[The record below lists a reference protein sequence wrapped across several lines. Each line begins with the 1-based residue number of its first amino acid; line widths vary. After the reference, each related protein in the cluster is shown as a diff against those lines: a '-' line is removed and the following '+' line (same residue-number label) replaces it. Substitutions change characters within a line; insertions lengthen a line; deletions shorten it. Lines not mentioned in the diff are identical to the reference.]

1 MGSFSAAQDLQRSG
15 TRCPRITRGELFRCQ
30 PSLVC
35 IFCVSTCILSGSSW
49 VLCLLAPYPE
59 VSYSHI
65 HLPSPL
71 KLTLVMEGGLC
82 LALEHQ
88 PAGSLRAVPGSC
100 SSLGPRLLEQSKKKK
115 GKQQPKKCIPLC
127 VGSKNAEDSSNSGSF
142 QTTAAEK
149 TTSISSLKLHKQH
162 YEFNRLGV

>member
-15 TRCPRITRGELFRCQ
+15 TRCPRITRGELFRQ

-115 GKQQPKKCIPLC
+115 ENNNQKNASHYVWVQKMPKIPLIQ
-127 VGSKNAEDSSNSGSF
+127 VHF
-142 QTTAAEK
+142 
-149 TTSISSLKLHKQH
+149 KQ
-162 YEFNRLGV
+162 RQQRKPPA